1 MIKHVMFMVF
11 SSCAVSILI
20 SSLEHGSPVSK
31 ELMRLMK
38 IPVDS
43 YNNILTV
50 LQLQHFGP
58 LFEYFDYQSRKVMS
72 SYIIANALDNETCIP
87 TQEQVSTCYMTRGT
101 MYIVLYV
108 IFVKLYLIALMLLL
122 VT

>member
-1 MIKHVMFMVF
+1 MVV
-11 SSCAVSILI
+11 C
-20 SSLEHGSPVSK
+20 SLEHGSAVSK

-58 LFEYFDYQSRKVMS
+58 LFEYFDFQSRKTMS
-72 SYIIANALDNETCIP
+72 SYIIVNALDNETEIP
-87 TQEQVSTCYMTRGT
+87 TQEQVGFQTEIMESLVFG
-101 MYIVLYV
+101 
-108 IFVKLYLIALMLLL
+108 YLASRDLCLGS
-122 VT
+122 